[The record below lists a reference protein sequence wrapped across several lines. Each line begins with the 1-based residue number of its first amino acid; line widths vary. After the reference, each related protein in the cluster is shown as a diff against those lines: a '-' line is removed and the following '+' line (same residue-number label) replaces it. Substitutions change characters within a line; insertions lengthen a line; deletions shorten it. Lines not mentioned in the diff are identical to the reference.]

1 MATRADSM
9 DDYDAKRSVA
19 SPTTE
24 EGQGLARIEETIF
37 NPELKAAIDKTQLDP
52 LSRRAIALY
61 FICMVAFM
69 NAISSGASA
78 ALTRP
83 SYAF

>member
-1 MATRADSM
+1 MAARADSM
-9 DDYDAKRSVA
+9 DDYDAKHSVA
-19 SPTTE
+19 SPTAE
-24 EGQGLARIEETIF
+24 EGLARIEETIF

-61 FICMVAFM
+61 FIYIVAFM

-78 ALTRP
+78 ALARP
-83 SYAF
+83 SYAL